1 VRKLYSLNF
10 GKFNPEGSWRGSYFR
25 RPRSLFFLTMTPS
38 GDESMIS
45 STASVFWDGGFLFLA
60 RVWECCEF
68 FVFSG
73 LCGGKFNFCKKA
85 TYKT

>member
-1 VRKLYSLNF
+1 MVVCEKWRKFSVRKLYSLNF

-60 RVWECCEF
+60 RGWEQSCK
-68 FVFSG
+68 FVELS
-73 LCGGKFNFCKKA
+73 
-85 TYKT
+85 